1 VNLKCP
7 CDLVRTCTA
16 EIYKQVQN
24 ALFFVGNNRPAIKLR
39 RGWFNGDGIQ
49 KAERSLVDQFNDPF
63 FRI

>member
-1 VNLKCP
+1 
-7 CDLVRTCTA
+7 LVRTCTA